1 MSRLYL
7 LPVSLCAF
15 SAFAADN
22 AITTVEEIIA
32 KVNGDIVTRTEL
44 ARTRKQAEEELRRQ
58 GVTGAKLAAAM
69 QEREGTI
76 LRDRIDQ
83 LLLVQKAKDL
93 SISVESEI
101 SKQLAEIQKQLKIA
115 DPDKFQSAVREQL
128 GIPFEDYKNEM
139 RNSMLTERV
148 IRQEVGATINI
159 PKSEVVKYYE
169 EHKAEFVREER
180 VFLGEIFLSTAGKDD
195 AAVAAIE
202 KKAKDLVAR
211 ASSGKRSPRLARDNS
226 DSQTAQN
233 GGDLGGWKRTDLST
247 EIANLVFDKERN
259 FVTDPIKRPDGFLIL
274 KVMEKHTAGQAALE
288 EVEGEIMNRLYGP
301 RFQPKIREYL
311 TKLREQAFL
320 EIKPGY
326 IDSGAAPGK
335 DTSWKDPAQ
344 LKPETVTKE
353 EVANIKRRKR
363 MLWAIPMPGTN
374 ANEAAQEAVSSSKTV
389 SK

>member
-1 MSRLYL
+1 L
-7 LPVSLCAF
+7 LPASLCAL
-15 SAFAADN
+15 SAFGAD
-22 AITTVEEIIA
+22 TLTVEEIIA

-44 ARTRKQAEEELRRQ
+44 ARTRKQGEEDLRRQ
-58 GVTGAKLAAAM
+58 GVTGAKLTAAM
-69 QEREGTI
+69 QEREGTV

-128 GIPFEDYKNEM
+128 GMPFEDYKNEM

-159 PKSEVVKYYE
+159 PKSDVVKYYE

-180 VFLGEIFLSTAGKDD
+180 VFLGEIFLSTAGKDA

-211 ASSGKRSPRLARDNS
+211 ARKGERFPELARDNS

-233 GGDLGGWKRTDLST
+233 GGDLGGWKRGDLSA
-247 EIANLVFDKERN
+247 EVASLVFDKERN
-259 FVTDPIKRPDGFLIL
+259 YVTDLIQRPDGFLIL
-274 KVMEKHTAGQAALE
+274 KVMERHTAGQAPLE
-288 EVEGEIMNRLYGP
+288 EVESEIMNRLYGP

-311 TKLREQAFL
+311 TRLREQAFL
-320 EIKPGY
+320 EIKPGFV
-326 IDSGAAPGK
+326 DSGAAPGK

-389 SK
+389 KK